1 VNILDP
7 TYLYISD
14 HMVDVESGAPD
25 PVAEL
30 IETFILPGEIIVSV
44 KVWEH
49 FRRKKLLH
57 MGKERQRKFSRNK
70 ILNIGKARRRQ
81 WNFGIGFTVGPHPNA
96 TRRRAATRPYPLRA
110 LQSTCRGAHSRSHR
124 RWICKTPGSPS
135 GQCAIHDASDP
146 DTVYPV
152 AKGRIA
158 LPLRKERV
166 AWIYSNQ

>member
-57 MGKERQRKFSRNK
+57 
-70 ILNIGKARRRQ
+70 IGKARRRQ

-96 TRRRAATRPYPLRA
+96 TRRRAAIRPYPLRA